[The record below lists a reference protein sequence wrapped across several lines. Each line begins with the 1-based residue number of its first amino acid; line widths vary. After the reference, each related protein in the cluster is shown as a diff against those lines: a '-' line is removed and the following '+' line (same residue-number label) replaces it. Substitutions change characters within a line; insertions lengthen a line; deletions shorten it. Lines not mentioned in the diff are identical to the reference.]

1 MGMHRSGTS
10 ATTAALAAVT
20 DGAEIP
26 PDDFPACDDN
36 ARGYSESQ
44 CLTAINDILLSAR
57 GGAWDKLPDFEA
69 NWVDQLF
76 AGEAP
81 KLVGDHFD
89 KVFTTNAW
97 IWKDPRTCLTA
108 PFWLRVLKDRL
119 DGIVIVFRHPEEVAA
134 SMAASR
140 PISYAAALDLW
151 SAYTRAALRSA
162 IGYRTLITSYHSLLD
177 RPDTWLARVGDL
189 IEGTP
194 LRLVA
199 DPALT
204 LMGVASPALK
214 RHARVPGE
222 SPDLPPQASALF
234 AELMGLEGVHHRL
247 SWRTA
252 DLLPAAR

>member
-20 DGAEIP
+20 DGAEVP

-44 CLTAINDILLSAR
+44 CLTAINDILLSEL
-57 GGAWDKLPDFEA
+57 GGAWDKLPDLDP
-69 NWVDQLF
+69 NWVDHLF
-76 AGEAP
+76 ATAAP
-81 KLVGDHFD
+81 QLVQDHFD
-89 KVFTTNAW
+89 KVFTTDSW

-108 PFWLRVLKDRL
+108 PFWLRVLKDRI
-119 DGIVIVFRHPEEVAA
+119 DGIVIVFRHPGEVAA

-140 PISYAAALDLW
+140 PISYEAALDLW
-151 SAYTRAALRSA
+151 SAYTWAALRNT
-162 IGYRTLITSYHSLLD
+162 IGYRTLITSYHSLLN
-177 RPDTWLARVGDL
+177 RPDTWLADVGDL

-214 RHARVPGE
+214 RHARGPGE
-222 SPDLPPQASALF
+222 SPGLPPQASALF
-234 AELMGLEGVHHRL
+234 AELMDLEGVHQRL
-247 SWRTA
+247 AWRAA
-252 DLLPAAR
+252 DLLPASR

>member
-20 DGAEIP
+20 DGTEIP
-26 PDDFPACDDN
+26 SDDFPACDDN

-44 CLTAINDILLSAR
+44 CLTNINDILLAAF
-57 GGAWDKLPDFEA
+57 GGAWDKLPHLEPD
-69 NWVDQLF
+69 WVDQLF
-76 AGEAP
+76 ATEDPQIAR
-81 KLVGDHFD
+81 DHFD
-89 KVFTTNAW
+89 KVFTTDAW

-108 PFWLRVLKDRL
+108 PFWLRVLKDRI

-134 SMAASR
+134 SMVASR

-151 SAYTRAALRSA
+151 SAYTRAALRNA

-177 RPDTWLARVGDL
+177 WPDTWLAHVGDL
-189 IEGTP
+189 IEGTS
-194 LRLVA
+194 LHLVA

-204 LMGVASPALK
+204 LMGVASPALR
-214 RHARVPGE
+214 RHTRGPGA

-234 AELMGLEGVHHRL
+234 AELMDLEGVHQGL
-247 SWRTA
+247 PWRAA
-252 DLLPAAR
+252 DLLPAWR